1 MTTQEVAPTTEQ
13 VREFVIAGHGNL
25 DRVKQMLA
33 ENPQL
38 LSSRYQWNENDFET
52 AIQAAAQMG
61 NKPIAEFLLEKG
73 APIEICTAA
82 MLGRRD
88 EVERRLNQDASQAKA
103 AGAHNIPL
111 LAHAALSDDPVLV
124 RFVFGRGATLGANL
138 ALHNAILKGNSEIVQ
153 WLLDTAK
160 PDINAKNYQGKT
172 PLRVAVERKDEKIAK
187 LLASRGA
194 TE

>member
-1 MTTQEVAPTTEQ
+1 MAPTTEQ
-13 VREFVIAGHGNL
+13 VREFVIAGHGNI

-33 ENPQL
+33 ENPGL
-38 LSSRYQWNENDFET
+38 LNSRYQWNENDFET

-61 NKPIAEFLLEKG
+61 NKPIAEFLLQKG
-73 APIEICTAA
+73 APLEICTAT

-88 EVERRLNQDASQAKA
+88 EVERRLKQDPSQAKA

-111 LAHAALSDDPVLV
+111 LAHASFSDDPVLV
-124 RFVFGRGATLGANL
+124 QFVFRGGAILGANL

-172 PLRVAVERKDEKIAK
+172 PFRVAVERKDERIER